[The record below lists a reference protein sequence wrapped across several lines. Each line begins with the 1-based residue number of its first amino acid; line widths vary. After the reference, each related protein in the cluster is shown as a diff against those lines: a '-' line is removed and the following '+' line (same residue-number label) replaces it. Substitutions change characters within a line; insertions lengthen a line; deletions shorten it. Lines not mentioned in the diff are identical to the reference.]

1 VNPADIGVI
10 IPAFNEAAA
19 LGEAIASARG
29 AGEIIVVDG
38 GSRDGT
44 SEIARSHPDVQ
55 LVSTAAGRGLQLAAG
70 AQRCTRPVLLFLHAD
85 CALAAGA
92 LDQVCRALQR
102 HPQRGWGAMR
112 QRIAADAVKYRWL
125 ERGNAWRIR
134 FRGVPFG
141 DQAMFVRRP
150 WYQSAGGFEPIP
162 LMEDVRL
169 ALRLRRR
176 SWPLLVDGPV
186 IVSPRRWQRR
196 GVVRQT
202 LLNLSLQAAHA
213 AGVSPQRLSRLYR

>member
-1 VNPADIGVI
+1 MNPADIGVI
-10 IPAFNEAAA
+10 IPALNEAATI
-19 LGEAIASARG
+19 GETIASARG

-38 GSRDGT
+38 GSDDGT
-44 SEIARSHPDVQ
+44 CEVARSHRHVQ
-55 LVSTAAGRGLQLAAG
+55 LVTTAAGRGLQLAAG

-85 CALAAGA
+85 CALTAGA
-92 LDQVCRALQR
+92 LDQVCQALQR
-102 HPQRGWGAMR
+102 HPHRGWGAMR
-112 QRIAADAVKYRWL
+112 QQITAGAVKYRLL

-176 SWPLLVDGPV
+176 GWPLLIDGPV

-196 GVVRQT
+196 GVLRQT
-202 LLNLSLQAAHA
+202 LLNFSLQAAHA
-213 AGVSPQRLSRLYR
+213 AGVSPQRLLRFYR